1 MSGPDAGTLQP
12 LQAACVR
19 YPASGMLRFAS
30 RSSPGVP
37 VPEGAPAIIHT
48 ARLVLR
54 RPTSADAP
62 VVFARYASD
71 PEVTRFLGWPRHT
84 SVEDTRAFISFSDT
98 EWERWPCGP
107 YLICAADGLLLGGT
121 GLTFET
127 PWRAA
132 TGYVLARDAW
142 GAGYATEALGTMLD
156 LAPRLG
162 LRRLHAWCHPAHAA
176 SRRVLEK
183 SGFELE
189 GVLRQYAAYPNLGP
203 GPMDSCFYARVF
215 SDSLGPLS
223 DDSSGS

>member
-162 LRRLHAWCHPAHAA
+162 LRRLHAWCHPTHAA

-189 GVLRQYAAYPNLGP
+189 GVLRQYAPYPNLGP

-215 SDSLGPLS
+215 SDALRAV
-223 DDSSGS
+223 SSG